1 MARMSVLTWPDPQLR
16 AVAAPVGGVGDDL
29 RSPAADM
36 LETMYA
42 APGRGLAA
50 TQVGVMQRLFVMD
63 VTWKDGHPR
72 PYVCINPE
80 IADPSPDLVTRT
92 EGCLSLPGIP
102 AEVARPDA
110 VTLRWTGLDGQ
121 RHEERLTGF
130 AATCAQHEMDH
141 LDGRLCTDLL
151 APGARAG
158 LDPAL
163 FA

>member
-1 MARMSVLTWPDPQLR
+1 MTVMPVLTWPDARLR
-16 AVAAPVGGVGDDL
+16 ETALAVGAVDDAL
-29 RSPAADM
+29 RTLAVDM

-63 VTWKDGHPR
+63 VTWKDGAPR
-72 PYVCINPE
+72 PYVCIDPE
-80 IADPSPDLVTRT
+80 IIDPSPDLVTRT

-102 AEVARPDA
+102 AEVARPGA
-110 VTLRWTGLDGQ
+110 VTLRWTGLDGA

-130 AATCAQHEMDH
+130 AATCAQHEVDH
-141 LDGRLCTDLL
+141 LDGRLCVDLL
-151 APGARAG
+151 APAARAT